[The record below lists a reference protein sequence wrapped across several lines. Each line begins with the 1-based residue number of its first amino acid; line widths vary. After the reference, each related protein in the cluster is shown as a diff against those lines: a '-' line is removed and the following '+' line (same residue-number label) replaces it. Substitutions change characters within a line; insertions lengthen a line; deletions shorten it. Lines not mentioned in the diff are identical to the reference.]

1 VGVTRSEVTAAPAAA
16 PLTRLP
22 GEEIRERQLRSMKRR
37 ATGLLVA
44 VTVAFL
50 VVTLLDDGSL
60 WSGYLRAAAEASMV
74 GGLAD
79 WFAVTA
85 LFRHPLGLPIP
96 HTAVIAERKEQFGR
110 TLGEFVQ
117 GNFLNAEVMVA
128 RVRSSQVVFRVGGWL
143 ADPVHAERV
152 ARELADLLVEAF
164 GSVRNEDAHRLLETE
179 IGRIAGTVPL
189 TPLAGRALRAAT
201 TGGRDQELLDAA
213 LPHIQRV
220 LEEQRPLLRSRFGEN
235 APRWLPRPVEGRIF
249 DRLYDGLQELL
260 RDVAEDQWHEL
271 RLEYRRWLKRASEQL
286 MTSPELR
293 ARGERLKSELLEH
306 PELRR
311 WLAALWAD
319 MKETL
324 RAQAADPDSELHRR
338 IREAVMAAGRRLR
351 DDPAVAGRAEA
362 ALEGA
367 LRYVAEHFRTEIAGL
382 VSTTIAQWDASETS
396 RKLELLLGRDLQ
408 FIRINGT
415 VVGGLAGVAIHTVAE
430 VIR

>member
-1 VGVTRSEVTAAPAAA
+1 VGATPSEVTAAPARASA
-16 PLTRLP
+16 TRLP

-44 VTVAFL
+44 VSVVFL
-50 VVTLLDDGSL
+50 VVTALDNGSL

-128 RVRSSQVVFRVGGWL
+128 RVRSSQVVSRVGAWL

-164 GSVRNEDAHRLLETE
+164 GSVPNEDAHRLLETE
-179 IGRIAGTVPL
+179 VGRIAGTVPL
-189 TPLAGRALRAAT
+189 APLAGWVLRAVT

-220 LEEQRPLLRSRFGEN
+220 LDEQRPLLRSRFGEN
-235 APRWLPRPVEGRIF
+235 APRWLPNPVEGRIF
-249 DRLYDGLQELL
+249 DRLYDGIGELL
-260 RDVAEDQWHEL
+260 RDVAEDPWHEL
-271 RLEYRRWLKRASEQL
+271 RVEYRRWLKRAIEQL

-311 WLAALWAD
+311 WLAGFWAD